1 MSFTLK
7 NKIRSGEKEKQFFDN
22 FYGDFNFKITYD
34 YKLNF
39 ELTKI
44 EVLIFRIHTHTK
56 KISYQL
62 IKRIFF
68 FKL

>member
-34 YKLNF
+34 KILTLN
-39 ELTKI
+39 
-44 EVLIFRIHTHTK
+44 
-56 KISYQL
+56 
-62 IKRIFF
+62 
-68 FKL
+68 